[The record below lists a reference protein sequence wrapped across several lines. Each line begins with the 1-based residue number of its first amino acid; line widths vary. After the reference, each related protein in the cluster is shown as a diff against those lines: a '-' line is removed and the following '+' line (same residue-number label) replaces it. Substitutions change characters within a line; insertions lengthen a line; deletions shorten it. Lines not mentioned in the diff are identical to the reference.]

1 MPNHLCALRLEL
13 WLPQSIAPSEPAEAA
28 YLLTAIAVKGTALL
42 VDDEELVSADTAD
55 MLNELGYAVVKAAS
69 GEDAMSL
76 VHSGQSFDLL
86 ATDHLMPGMD
96 GTDLALTIRLLRPGT
111 PVLLVSGYAE
121 NDGVSADIP
130 RLTKPFRRD
139 ELEASVSRVLN

>member
-1 MPNHLCALRLEL
+1 
-13 WLPQSIAPSEPAEAA
+13 
-28 YLLTAIAVKGTALL
+28 VKGTALL
-42 VDDEELVSADTAD
+42 VDDEDLVRASTAD
-55 MLNELGYAVVKAAS
+55 MLSELGYAVVEAAS

-76 VHSGQSFDLL
+76 VRSGQSFDLL
-86 ATDHLMPGMD
+86 VTDHLMP
-96 GTDLALTIRLLRPGT
+96 GTDLALTIRSLRPGT

-139 ELEASVSRVLN
+139 ELEASVSRVLNYVDI